1 MTARRTPP
9 ASVSPLGRRYLAR
22 EAVALYASPLARC
35 PLDPAAMTRED
46 RLIARA
52 KKALARRLAVPGA
65 VIDSPDAVRDFL
77 MFELGEEAREVF
89 CALFLDAQNRV
100 VSFEL
105 MFAGTLAQTSVH
117 PREVVRRCL
126 ELNAASVILA
136 HNHPSGVPEPSNAD
150 KALTDTLKRTLALFD
165 VRVLDHL
172 IVGGAARPVSF
183 AERGLL

>member
-1 MTARRTPP
+1 MTAIRTLP

-22 EAVALYASPLARC
+22 EAVALYSSPIARC

-65 VIDSPDAVRDFL
+65 VIDSPAVVRNFL

-100 VSFEL
+100 ISFETL
-105 MFAGTLAQTSVH
+105 SVGTTNQTSVH

-126 ELNAASVILA
+126 ELNSSVMIFA
-136 HNHPSGVPEPSNAD
+136 HNHPSGVTEPSEAD
-150 KALTDTLKRTLALFD
+150 KALTNALKRALGVFD
-165 VRVLDHL
+165 VRVLDHF
-172 IVGGAARPVSF
+172 IVGGVTRPLSF